1 MSLSWRIE
9 ESLCT
14 LDRVSKTLGVCALA
28 LAECPRRTISQF
40 IPKKII
46 SLATLVKINSMCYTN
61 TFPCFVCVIFI
72 TQALF
77 QHS

>member
-1 MSLSWRIE
+1 MSLSWRIQ

-14 LDRVSKTLGVCALA
+14 LDRVSKTLGVCALV

-61 TFPCFVCVIFI
+61 TFPCFVHVIFYNSSI
-72 TQALF
+72 IST
-77 QHS
+77 